1 MVAPIGRNEIQQL
14 AESVRK
20 RDLESLRQVV
30 PETLLNLDQ
39 TLNYRFVVDSTFLQI
54 LTEIRDGLN
63 LQTRIT
69 ELNTKLNDATP
80 NTF

>member
-39 TLNYRFVVDSTFLQI
+39 ALNYRFVVDSTFLQI
-54 LTEIRDGLN
+54 LTEIRD
-63 LQTRIT
+63 
-69 ELNTKLNDATP
+69 
-80 NTF
+80 